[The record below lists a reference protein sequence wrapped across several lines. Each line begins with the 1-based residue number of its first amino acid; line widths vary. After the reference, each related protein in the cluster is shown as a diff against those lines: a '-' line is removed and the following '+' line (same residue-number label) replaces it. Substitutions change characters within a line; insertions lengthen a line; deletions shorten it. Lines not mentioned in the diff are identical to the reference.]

1 VILTFNLKDF
11 PKETLS
17 PWGVS
22 AEHPQDYLT
31 MLFRLEPLQVMR
43 HLGSIASKRGCT
55 LEDHLIDLG
64 RFLPAFSA
72 KVLEELEA

>member
-1 VILTFNLKDF
+1 
-11 PKETLS
+11 
-17 PWGVS
+17 
-22 AEHPQDYLT
+22 